1 MESRTVSDKNDKH
14 DELRAEVEKAEARL
28 DEPAGLKSLSD
39 RSPPEKISDLIR
51 EHPGLAIAAGLGLG
65 LLVSVLVPKG
75 PGRKLLRRGG
85 LVASAAADM
94 ALVLGRQALAR
105 AGEATEE
112 GRERLG
118 EIGDQVGE
126 AAHRAAAASRAAGQN
141 VQRIARDTSA
151 TARETGG
158 ELAQKAGKNVRRIAG
173 ETSSAAREAGSGLAR
188 KAERALARLRD

>member
-28 DEPAGLKSLSD
+28 NEPTGLKSLSD
-39 RSPPEKISDLIR
+39 RSPPEKVSDLIR

-105 AGEATEE
+105 AGEASEE
-112 GRERLG
+112 GRERLD
-118 EIGDQVGE
+118 EIGDRVGD
-126 AAHRAAAASRAAGQN
+126 AAHRAAAASRAAGKSA
-141 VQRIARDTSA
+141 QRMAREASA
-151 TARETGG
+151 TARERGS
-158 ELAQKAGKNVRRIAG
+158 ELAHKAGKNVQRLAG
-173 ETSSAAREAGSGLAR
+173 ESSAAAREAGNGLAQ
-188 KAERALARLRD
+188 KAERVLARLRD